1 MKARVSATAADSAS
15 TANPGTLIMRRLLCL
30 LALITVSLSPSAM
43 AQSAFDT
50 RASHAVILDYESGDV
65 LFSKN
70 GEEPMPPAS
79 MSKLMTALMVFEAL
93 EDGRFTLDTSL
104 PVSENA
110 WRRGGAASG
119 SSTMFLDVNSR
130 AEVGDLIRGIIV
142 QSGNDACIVV
152 AEALGGTE
160 ENFAQMMTERAHEL
174 GFESASFANA
184 TGWPDPDHRISALD
198 LARLARHII
207 ETYPQYY
214 DIYSET
220 EFTYNGIRQYNRNPL
235 LGVFD
240 GADGLKTGHT
250 EESGYG
256 LVASAERDGERR
268 IVVFNGMDSNRARA
282 DESERLMRAAFSE
295 FSTVDLVEAG
305 EVLGD
310 AEVYLGVA
318 PRVELRAA
326 ENLSFGLHRR
336 DRDGVT
342 AELVYQAP
350 LHAPVQEG
358 DIVGQ
363 LDVTLPDGR
372 EMSVPVE
379 AAQSVARKG
388 AMGRAGAALARLIRG
403 G

>member
-1 MKARVSATAADSAS
+1 
-15 TANPGTLIMRRLLCL
+15 MRRLLCL

-184 TGWPDPDHRISALD
+184 TGWPDPGGSITISG
-198 LARLARHII
+198 RL
-207 ETYPQYY
+207 
-214 DIYSET
+214 
-220 EFTYNGIRQYNRNPL
+220 
-235 LGVFD
+235 
-240 GADGLKTGHT
+240 
-250 EESGYG
+250 
-256 LVASAERDGERR
+256 
-268 IVVFNGMDSNRARA
+268 
-282 DESERLMRAAFSE
+282 
-295 FSTVDLVEAG
+295 
-305 EVLGD
+305 
-310 AEVYLGVA
+310 
-318 PRVELRAA
+318 
-326 ENLSFGLHRR
+326 
-336 DRDGVT
+336 
-342 AELVYQAP
+342 
-350 LHAPVQEG
+350 
-358 DIVGQ
+358 
-363 LDVTLPDGR
+363 
-372 EMSVPVE
+372 
-379 AAQSVARKG
+379 
-388 AMGRAGAALARLIRG
+388 
-403 G
+403 